1 MITYKN
7 NFIGVLVSKDSFEDL
22 SKVVKSSFND
32 EFNVRIV
39 YCGTMCLV
47 CINTNC
53 TYEQVFSLLSTRKYN
68 PNLLIELNTIKKLQF
83 SSSFFSELDK
93 FFANSINSEESE
105 SKLLYDKFVEKEQSL
120 MKTIKEKEDN
130 LINNY
135 KEKEDTLISKYKE
148 KEDNII
154 KKYRDKEEVLIKE
167 TKDKEN
173 YLIDLYSKKE
183 NELELKYD
191 KLVSNYND
199 TYVSSKDLGKL
210 SDIIYDNI
218 YKYKAYTYLLLNNV
232 NKSYF
237 KIRVISG
244 LLFLFFTFTLSIY
257 IKCLFI
263 NPAFILITTALYLL
277 ILVIGISVFAAN
289 YSGIKRYIN
298 DLKSRIDSIDNK
310 IYTLESKLVLTEFDM
325 KNKDFIELKNNL
337 PIFSGI
343 NTNDVK
349 DYVLFENE
357 VQKLKDAK
365 YNERLLK

>member
-7 NFIGVLVSKDSFEDL
+7 NFIAVLVSNDNFENLIKTLDL
-22 SKVVKSSFND
+22 SLDDKFNK
-32 EFNVRIV
+32 RIL
-39 YCGTMCLV
+39 YCGTMCIV
-47 CINTNC
+47 CINTDC

-83 SSSFFSELDK
+83 SSTFFSELDN
-93 FFANSINSEESE
+93 FFANSINSGDLE

-120 MKTIKEKEDN
+120 MKTIKEKEDA
-130 LINNY
+130 
-135 KEKEDTLISKYKE
+135 LISKYKE

-154 KKYRDKEEVLIKE
+154 KKYRDKEEVLVKE

-191 KLVSNYND
+191 KLVSKYND

-237 KIRVISG
+237 KIRVNSG
-244 LLFLFFTFTLSIY
+244 LLFLFFAFTLPIY

-263 NPAFILITTALYLL
+263 YPIFLLTTVVYLL
-277 ILVIGISVFAAN
+277 ILIIGIGVFMEN
-289 YSGIKRYIN
+289 YSSIKKYIN
-298 DLKSRIDSIDNK
+298 DLKSKIDSADNK

-325 KNKDFIELKNNL
+325 KNKDFFELKNNL